1 MEKIILVNAVKTLSQ
16 TSSSEINL
24 DGKVVKIA
32 ITDGQP
38 VQANQLVLAKDK
50 TTAITANPLENTRVV
65 AELGESRTKAVV
77 WSSGASALVRQ
88 SAFIR
93 ISTPVATRGA
103 RRRQVL
109 LLSETLREQRNG
121 SRYNALP
128 RKPPQRTDA
137 PTHGRTRSNCCASF
151 PGSHASGVFPQLK
164 HSCVERG
171 KKKPLSFKLYPYAIR
186 VQKNFCKFTIN
197 ALKRLLVEQKTVEWR
212 ICERSLWQVV
222 HRFGRSLLIVP
233 QDASLVLL
241 LIRLQQ
247 LADFINKRS
256 RCKSNLMLMVL
267 A

>member
-32 ITDGQP
+32 ITDGQ
-38 VQANQLVLAKDK
+38 LVLAKDK
-50 TTAITANPLENTRVV
+50 TTAITTNPLENTRVV

-77 WSSGASALVRQ
+77 WSSVASALVKQ
-88 SAFIR
+88 SGFIR
-93 ISTPVATRGA
+93 VSTPVATRAA

-109 LLSETLREQRNG
+109 LLSERLREQQTE
-121 SRYNALP
+121 
-128 RKPPQRTDA
+128 PPQRTDA
-137 PTHGRTRSNCCASF
+137 ATHGRTRSNCCASF

-222 HRFGRSLLIVP
+222 HRFRRSLLIVP

-247 LADFINKRS
+247 LADFINKKS
-256 RCKSNLMLMVL
+256 RCKSNLMFMVL